1 MGTTEQFSV
10 KGMTCD
16 NCVRHVEKALQ
27 TVAGVSS
34 VSVSLDNQQAT
45 LQYDPTIATVE
56 TMAAAVSEAGYTLE
70 DKPA

>member
-1 MGTTEQFSV
+1 MGTTGQFSV

-34 VSVSLDNQQAT
+34 VTVSLDHQQAT
-45 LQYDPTIATVE
+45 IEYDPGIATME
-56 TMAAAVSEAGYTLE
+56 AMAAAVSEAGYTLE
-70 DKPA
+70 AKPA

>member
-1 MGTTEQFSV
+1 MVTTGQFSV

-16 NCVRHVEKALQ
+16 NCVRHVEQALQ

-45 LQYDPTIATVE
+45 LEYDPAIATVE
-56 TMAAAVSEAGYTLE
+56 AMMDAVSEAGYTLE
-70 DKPA
+70 EKSV